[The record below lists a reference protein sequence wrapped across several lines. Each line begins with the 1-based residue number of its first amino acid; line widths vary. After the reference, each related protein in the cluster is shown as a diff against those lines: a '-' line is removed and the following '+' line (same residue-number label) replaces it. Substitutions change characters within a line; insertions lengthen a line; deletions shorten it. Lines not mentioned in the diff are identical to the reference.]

1 MPEEPWLLLLLRGL
15 RPPATKRTVPVDSA
29 ASSAGAQGRERG
41 DSHKLPPRPGPPRR
55 PPSRRGH
62 CSPHASYLG
71 GSGSGLRA
79 AGCKAGEG
87 AAAASEGSPR
97 AAGARARQAAA
108 GRGPSHQRWRGA
120 EGRAEQAGWVG
131 SELRVAAAAST
142 PGPSAT
148 RVGRSG
154 AERAVAAS
162 PPRTF
167 SGLPAPRSRCA
178 RAGTSRLRGC

>member
-79 AGCKAGEG
+79 AGCGLLQPCACIAFSSLQRRFRNGRG
-87 AAAASEGSPR
+87 
-97 AAGARARQAAA
+97 QAAETHPDGSFYEKMQIKSLA
-108 GRGPSHQRWRGA
+108 VGPYVPHNLQ
-120 EGRAEQAGWVG
+120 
-131 SELRVAAAAST
+131 
-142 PGPSAT
+142 
-148 RVGRSG
+148 
-154 AERAVAAS
+154 
-162 PPRTF
+162 
-167 SGLPAPRSRCA
+167 SRHFN
-178 RAGTSRLRGC
+178 

>member
-15 RPPATKRTVPVDSA
+15 RPPATKMTVPVDSA

-79 AGCKAGEG
+79 AGCGLQG
-87 AAAASEGSPR
+87 WR
-97 AAGARARQAAA
+97 
-108 GRGPSHQRWRGA
+108 GRGGGERGVPA
-120 EGRAEQAGWVG
+120 GGGRA
-131 SELRVAAAAST
+131 S
-142 PGPSAT
+142 
-148 RVGRSG
+148 
-154 AERAVAAS
+154 
-162 PPRTF
+162 
-167 SGLPAPRSRCA
+167 
-178 RAGTSRLRGC
+178 